1 MSRFY
6 ENIKSEVKNLG
17 FSITHEDFNRPWGGF
32 FQIDQRQSQKFVNTF
47 ISKEINVNSL
57 KISPKILIVKP
68 NQRLSWQFH
77 KRRKE
82 IWKVY
87 RNEIGVIRSLTNFEN
102 DLIIKK
108 EGEVIHFD
116 NKERHRLVG
125 LDKIGVVAEIWIH
138 TDLNNPSDENDIV
151 RISDDYKRT

>member
-32 FQIDQRQSQKFVNTF
+32 FQIDQRQSQKFVHTF

-57 KISPKILIVKP
+57 KISPKILIVEP

-116 NKERHRLVG
+116 NQERHRLVG

>member
-32 FQIDQRQSQKFVNTF
+32 FQIDQRQSQKFVHTL
-47 ISKEINVNSL
+47 ISQEINVNSL
-57 KISPKILIVKP
+57 KISPKILIVEP

-77 KRRKE
+77 NRRKE

>member
-32 FQIDQRQSQKFVNTF
+32 FQIDQRQSQKFVHTF

-57 KISPKILIVKP
+57 KISPKILIVEP

-108 EGEVIHFD
+108 EGEVIHFE

-138 TDLNNPSDENDIV
+138 TDLNNLSDENDIV

>member
-17 FSITHEDFNRPWGGF
+17 FSIILEDFNRPWGGF
-32 FQIDQRQSQKFVNTF
+32 FQIDQRQSQKFVHTF
-47 ISKEINVNSL
+47 ISKEINLDSL
-57 KISPKILIVKP
+57 KISPKILIVEP

-77 KRRKE
+77 MRRKE

-116 NKERHRLVG
+116 NQERHRLVG

>member
-32 FQIDQRQSQKFVNTF
+32 FQIDQRQSQKFVHTF
-47 ISKEINVNSL
+47 ISKEINVNNL
-57 KISPKILIVKP
+57 KISPKILIVEP

-116 NKERHRLVG
+116 NQERPRLVG

>member
-32 FQIDQRQSQKFVNTF
+32 FQIDQRQSQKFVHTF
-47 ISKEINVNSL
+47 ISKEINLDSL
-57 KISPKILIVKP
+57 KISPKILIVEP

-77 KRRKE
+77 NRRKE

-87 RNEIGVIRSLTNFEN
+87 RNEVGVIRYLTNFEN

-116 NKERHRLVG
+116 NQERHRLVG
-125 LDKIGVVAEIWIH
+125 LKKIGVVAEIWIH
-138 TDLNNPSDENDIV
+138 TDLNNLSDENDIV
-151 RISDDYKRT
+151 RLSDDYKRT

>member
-32 FQIDQRQSQKFVNTF
+32 FQIDQRQSQKFVHTL

-57 KISPKILIVKP
+57 KISPKILIVEP

-77 KRRKE
+77 MRRKE

-116 NKERHRLVG
+116 NQERHRLVG

>member
-6 ENIKSEVKNLG
+6 ENIKSEVKDLG
-17 FSITHEDFNRPWGGF
+17 FSISYEDFSRPWGGF
-32 FQIDQRQSQKFVNTF
+32 FQIDHRQSQKFVHTL

-57 KISPKILIVKP
+57 KISPKILIVEP

-77 KRRKE
+77 NRRKE

-116 NKERHRLVG
+116 NQERHRLVG

>member
-32 FQIDQRQSQKFVNTF
+32 FQIDHRQSQEFVHTF
-47 ISKEINVNSL
+47 ISKEINVNNL
-57 KISPKILIVKP
+57 KISPKILIVEP

-116 NKERHRLVG
+116 NQERHRLVG

>member
-6 ENIKSEVKNLG
+6 DNIKSEVKNLG
-17 FSITHEDFNRPWGGF
+17 FSIIHEDFNRPWGGF
-32 FQIDQRQSQKFVNTF
+32 FQIDQRQSQKFVHTL

-57 KISPKILIVKP
+57 KISPKILIVEP

-116 NKERHRLVG
+116 NQERHRLVG

-138 TDLNNPSDENDIV
+138 TDLNNLSDENDIV

>member
-17 FSITHEDFNRPWGGF
+17 FSITHEDFNKPWGGY
-32 FQIDQRQSQKFVNTF
+32 FQIDQRQSQKFVHTF

-57 KISPKILIVKP
+57 KISPKILIVEP

-116 NKERHRLVG
+116 NQERHRLVG

-138 TDLNNPSDENDIV
+138 TDLNNLSDENDIV

>member
-32 FQIDQRQSQKFVNTF
+32 FQIDQRQSQKFVHTF
-47 ISKEINVNSL
+47 ISKEINVNNL
-57 KISPKILIVKP
+57 KISPKILIVEP

-138 TDLNNPSDENDIV
+138 TDLNNLSDENDIV

>member
-32 FQIDQRQSQKFVNTF
+32 FQIDQRQSQKFVHTF
-47 ISKEINVNSL
+47 ISKEINLDSL
-57 KISPKILIVKP
+57 KISPKILIVEP

-77 KRRKE
+77 MRRKE

-116 NKERHRLVG
+116 NLERHRLVG

>member
-32 FQIDQRQSQKFVNTF
+32 FQIDQRQSQKFVHTF

-57 KISPKILIVKP
+57 KISPKILIVEP

-77 KRRKE
+77 ERRKE

-138 TDLNNPSDENDIV
+138 TDLNNLSDENDIV

>member
-17 FSITHEDFNRPWGGF
+17 FSITHEDFNKPWGGY
-32 FQIDQRQSQKFVNTF
+32 FQIDQRQSQKFVHTF

-57 KISPKILIVKP
+57 KISPKILIVEP

-108 EGEVIHFD
+108 EGEVFHFD
-116 NKERHRLVG
+116 NQERHRLVG

>member
-17 FSITHEDFNRPWGGF
+17 FSIIHEDFNRPWGGF
-32 FQIDQRQSQKFVNTF
+32 FQIDQRQSQKFVHTL

-57 KISPKILIVKP
+57 KISPKILIVEP

-77 KRRKE
+77 NRRKE

-116 NKERHRLVG
+116 NQERHRLVG

>member
-17 FSITHEDFNRPWGGF
+17 FSITHEDFNKPWGGY
-32 FQIDQRQSQKFVNTF
+32 FQIDQRQSQKFVHTF
-47 ISKEINVNSL
+47 ISKEINVNNL
-57 KISPKILIVKP
+57 KISPKILIVEP

-116 NKERHRLVG
+116 NQERHRLVG

-138 TDLNNPSDENDIV
+138 TDLNNLSDENDIV

>member
-17 FSITHEDFNRPWGGF
+17 FSITHEDFNKPWGGY
-32 FQIDQRQSQKFVNTF
+32 FQIDQRQSQKFVHTF

-57 KISPKILIVKP
+57 KISPKILIVEP

-77 KRRKE
+77 RRRKE

-108 EGEVIHFD
+108 EGEVIYFD

-125 LDKIGVVAEIWIH
+125 LNKIGVVAEIWIH

>member
-17 FSITHEDFNRPWGGF
+17 FSIIHEDFNRPWGGF
-32 FQIDQRQSQKFVNTF
+32 FQIDQRQSQKFVHTF

-116 NKERHRLVG
+116 NQERHRLVG

>member
-6 ENIKSEVKNLG
+6 ENIKNEIKDLG
-17 FSITHEDFNRPWGGF
+17 FSIINEDFNRPWGGF
-32 FQIDQRQSQKFVNTF
+32 FQIDQRQSQKFAHTL
-47 ISKEINVNSL
+47 ISKEIDVNSL
-57 KISPKILIVKP
+57 KISPKILIVEP
-68 NQRLSWQFH
+68 NQRLSWQYH
-77 KRRKE
+77 NRRKE
-82 IWKVY
+82 IWRVY
-87 RNEIGVIRSLTNFEN
+87 KNDIGVIRSLTNFEN
-102 DLIIKK
+102 NLITKK

-116 NKERHRLVG
+116 NQERHRLVG

>member
-17 FSITHEDFNRPWGGF
+17 FSIILEDFNRPWGGF
-32 FQIDQRQSQKFVNTF
+32 FQIDQRQSQKFVHTL

-57 KISPKILIVKP
+57 KISPKILIVEP

-77 KRRKE
+77 NRRKE

-116 NKERHRLVG
+116 NQERHRLVG

>member
-17 FSITHEDFNRPWGGF
+17 FSIIHEDFNRPWGGF
-32 FQIDQRQSQKFVNTF
+32 FQIDQRQSQKFVHTL

-57 KISPKILIVKP
+57 KISPKILIVEP

-77 KRRKE
+77 NRRKE

>member
-6 ENIKSEVKNLG
+6 DNIKSEVKNLG

-32 FQIDQRQSQKFVNTF
+32 FQIDQRQSQKFVHTF

-57 KISPKILIVKP
+57 KISPKILIVEP

-77 KRRKE
+77 MRRKE

-102 DLIIKK
+102 DFKISIILFETPRNFVKY
-108 EGEVIHFD
+108 
-116 NKERHRLVG
+116 
-125 LDKIGVVAEIWIH
+125 
-138 TDLNNPSDENDIV
+138 PSD
-151 RISDDYKRT
+151 

>member
-32 FQIDQRQSQKFVNTF
+32 FQIDQRQSQKFVHTF

-57 KISPKILIVKP
+57 KISPKILIVEP
-68 NQRLSWQFH
+68 NQRLSWQYH

-108 EGEVIHFD
+108 EGDVIHFD
-116 NKERHRLVG
+116 NQERHRLVG